1 MRLSSPIT
9 VVMLATLAIVLS
21 ACDPETPDSTSGPAV
36 VPDAAADEPVAED
49 AASASLDMLGA
60 EPLPAAEADL
70 AVVSVPAD
78 PALDDEPTLIASTES
93 DDESFSSTKFSGPVR
108 PSREV
113 ALNPALDG
121 ILLDVLV
128 EESEAVKKDDVL
140 AQMDNAM
147 QALMVKTASLR
158 TEEALAQRD
167 AKQTAFDKGGM
178 ASEVEV
184 RQAVL
189 AHLIAAAE
197 AEIQNLRLDQYQL
210 KAPFD
215 GRIVQI
221 EAVAGATLTHRDPV
235 MQMVQ
240 VDPLEARLDLPAEVR
255 AQLEVGRQYRLVPD
269 DETGQMLADRGQPT
283 ELVGTLKTIAP
294 GNDYASE
301 TVHCVFTINNPGGE
315 LHYGFGVRLIW
326 PQ

>member
-128 EESEAVKKDDVL
+128 EESEAVEKDDVL
-140 AQMDNAM
+140 AQMDDAM
-147 QALMVKTASLR
+147 QQLMVNTSSLR
-158 TEEALAQRD
+158 TQEALAQKD
-167 AKQTAFDKGGM
+167 AKDEAFEKGGM
-178 ASEVEV
+178 ASAVEV
-184 RQAVL
+184 RQAKL
-189 AHLIAAAE
+189 AHQIAE
-197 AEIQNLRLDQYQL
+197 AEQAIQELRLKQYKV
-210 KAPFD
+210 KAPFK
-215 GRIVQI
+215 GRIVLI
-221 EAVAGATLTHRDPV
+221 EAVAGATLTLRDPIL
-235 MQMVQ
+235 QMVQ
-240 VDPLEARLDLPAEVR
+240 VDPLEARLDLPADVR
-255 AQLEVGRQYRLVPD
+255 APLQVGRQYRLVPD
-269 DETGQMLADRGQPT
+269 DETRQMLADRGEPT
-283 ELVGTLKTIAP
+283 ELVGTLKTMAP